1 MDTKQRS
8 SGSDSSRGMGGG
20 ATRRPRRHAYRGY
33 GSPLARGARFGGA
46 VHWGGGF
53 AGVGTFEPGGEGVLP
68 RAGIFSY
75 EPHEAA
81 GGKAA
86 AAPAPGSK
94 GSKGLNGK
102 SRSIPLG
109 EWPRFFDEF
118 GRSHEGWLVT
128 VRILDPKLGAQVAAL
143 DLPFEGIVAD
153 SLTPGRVSLYL
164 GRPATANLEHEV
176 DEAVR
181 VWLAVAEN
189 GAEEAIE
196 IESRDGT
203 KTIVEFRRAALPVT
217 VDGLLEP

>member
-1 MDTKQRS
+1 MDLKQKS
-8 SGSDSSRGMGGG
+8 SGSDDSRGTGGG

-53 AGVGTFEPGGEGVLP
+53 AGVGTFEPGGGGILP
-68 RAGIFSY
+68 RAEIFSY
-75 EPHEAA
+75 EPVEPA
-81 GGKAA
+81 GGREA

-94 GSKGLNGK
+94 ALSGK

-118 GRSHEGWLVT
+118 ARSHEGWLVT

-153 SLTPGRVSLYL
+153 SLAPGQISLYL
-164 GRPATANLEHEV
+164 GRPATANLEHQV

-189 GAEEAIE
+189 GTEEAIE

-203 KTIVEFRRAALPVT
+203 KTVVELRRAAQPVT
-217 VDGLLEP
+217 VNGILEP